1 MMEHIS
7 QKQISAKYVM
17 LIPDAGYALTDGK
30 GTYDKAT
37 VNKKDL
43 HKWKAVIVDGEY
55 R

>member
-1 MMEHIS
+1 MMEHIT
-7 QKQISAKYVM
+7 QKQISAKYIM
-17 LIPDAGYALTDGK
+17 LVPDEGYVLTDGK

>member
-1 MMEHIS
+1 MEHIT

-17 LIPDAGYALTDGK
+17 LIPDAGYVLTDGK

-43 HKWKAVIVDGEY
+43 HKWYAIVSNE
-55 R
+55 